1 MAGLKPLTPVTPFP
15 LPVIY
20 FPPLFVNID
29 RKMQPYSPINAFH
42 FSSLIFTSQFCA
54 RFHFPPFFLRCICIC
69 DFYINMLQIQLRIG
83 NSKIISLH
91 IDIHR
96 HTFERTQTPWAINNI
111 LFSCFFGWKYPSVL
125 FLVGAVPTNRLL
137 LFIYTNQLEGVF
149 STTLLVEKK
158 EKLFA
163 PKREKSKGAAINYT
177 GKRTAGDLG

>member
-1 MAGLKPLTPVTPFP
+1 
-15 LPVIY
+15 
-20 FPPLFVNID
+20 
-29 RKMQPYSPINAFH
+29 
-42 FSSLIFTSQFCA
+42 
-54 RFHFPPFFLRCICIC
+54 
-69 DFYINMLQIQLRIG
+69 MLQIQLRIG

-163 PKREKSKGAAINYT
+163 RSGKKVKAQQLITRAKGQ
-177 GKRTAGDLG
+177 LGIWDKATL

>member
-1 MAGLKPLTPVTPFP
+1 
-15 LPVIY
+15 
-20 FPPLFVNID
+20 
-29 RKMQPYSPINAFH
+29 
-42 FSSLIFTSQFCA
+42 
-54 RFHFPPFFLRCICIC
+54 
-69 DFYINMLQIQLRIG
+69 MLQIQLRIG

-96 HTFERTQTPWAINNI
+96 HTFERV
-111 LFSCFFGWKYPSVL
+111 SCFFGWKYPSVL